1 MAAKKNVQD
10 EQLPFESDEETADD
24 TPAGER
30 PSVQLF
36 SDGACLGNPGP
47 GGWAYILRH
56 PSTGKERERSGGDDQ
71 TTNNRMELMAV
82 IKGLEAL
89 SEPTNVEL
97 VGDSQYVLKGIS
109 EWMPGWKKK
118 GWKKKGGPIMNLE
131 LWQRLDKL
139 VMKHNVKVTWVR
151 GHTGHIENERCDEL
165 ASAEAAQRK

>member
-1 MAAKKNVQD
+1 MAKD
-10 EQLPFESDEETADD
+10 ESVLPFASDEDAAEETPTEA
-24 TPAGER
+24 PRA
-30 PSVQLF
+30 SVQLF

-56 PSTGKERERSGGDDQ
+56 PETGKERERSGGDDQ

-82 IKGLEAL
+82 IQGLEAL

-139 VMKHNVKVTWVR
+139 AMKHNVKVTWVK
-151 GHTGHIENERCDEL
+151 GHAGHPENERCDQL
-165 ASAEAAQRK
+165 ASAEAAERR